1 MSPESTGLTLILD
14 DEKGNLKNI
23 PELLGNTQEDGIV
36 YAVSVE
42 EARSKLGT
50 EAPALA
56 FVSCPNGPVEAETN
70 LVFLGVAPKWL
81 IAGATQDQASDPEF
95 LRAAMQARFNDV
107 LTVPTNAE
115 DVQRAIENGV
125 HHLHRETGGGG
136 KVLVVYSS
144 KGGVGVSSILVNL
157 ALALHKSSGLR
168 ICLLDVDLQGGSVA
182 TLLNIQPR
190 QSLAKLGEVPIEDT
204 TSMREEVISRISNHE
219 SGLRVLAAP
228 SVIHDGVS
236 ITSEMITSVIKIL
249 RERFD
254 IIIVDTPK
262 WVGDRL
268 VAALDEAD
276 RILLVADPEIP
287 SLAKLRESL
296 RLFSRFEFDQGKVEL
311 IFNRVDP
318 NSELQPEEASEAL
331 SRKAYF
337 SIPRETD
344 TLIEAANT
352 GSPPCAEET
361 PKGIFANAIIEMV
374 EKIKVDLGF
383 PPSAPAPKKR
393 GFSLRRKT
401 S

>member
-1 MSPESTGLTLILD
+1 
-14 DEKGNLKNI
+14 
-23 PELLGNTQEDGIV
+23 
-36 YAVSVE
+36 
-42 EARSKLGT
+42 
-50 EAPALA
+50 
-56 FVSCPNGPVEAETN
+56 
-70 LVFLGVAPKWL
+70 
-81 IAGATQDQASDPEF
+81 
-95 LRAAMQARFNDV
+95 
-107 LTVPTNAE
+107 
-115 DVQRAIENGV
+115 
-125 HHLHRETGGGG
+125 
-136 KVLVVYSS
+136 
-144 KGGVGVSSILVNL
+144 
-157 ALALHKSSGLR
+157 
-168 ICLLDVDLQGGSVA
+168 LLDVDLQGGSVA
-182 TLLNIQPR
+182 TLLNIQSR

-204 TSMREEVISRISNHE
+204 TSLREEVISRISNHE

-236 ITSEMITSVIKIL
+236 ITAEMIANVIKIL

-268 VAALDEAD
+268 IATLDEAD
-276 RILLVADPEIP
+276 QILLVAEPEIP

-296 RLFSRFEFDQGKVEL
+296 RLFSRFEFDQEKVEL

-318 NSELQPEEASEAL
+318 ESELQPEEASEAL

-344 TLIEAANT
+344 RLTEAANT
-352 GSPPCAEET
+352 GSPPCAEEN
-361 PKGIFANAIIEMV
+361 PKGIFANSIIEMA

-393 GFSLRRKT
+393 RFRLRRKA